1 MVNGSLVF
9 YNLIRRLECIMLN
22 LVFSGVFLLLH
33 FGQGELQ
40 VIDVLLELRAF
51 VLQLPLLGGQFSVD
65 LLLVLKSLAC
75 LFELCLQLD
84 LTFDKTLTSLL
95 SIVQSLVS
103 LVVNEK
109 DKSGNMS
116 AFVLSEIYE
125 ICSCGCFLGER
136 QIGPGLSAGSHV
148 QKCHF
153 KTVLPFAR

>member
-1 MVNGSLVF
+1 
-9 YNLIRRLECIMLN
+9 MLN

-51 VLQLPLLGGQFSVD
+51 VLQLPLLGGQLSID
-65 LLLVLKSLAC
+65 LLLVLQSLGR
-75 LFELCLQLD
+75 LFELCFQLD
-84 LTFDKTLTSLL
+84 LTFNKTLTSLL

-125 ICSCGCFLGER
+125 ICLFE
-136 QIGPGLSAGSHV
+136 IW
-148 QKCHF
+148 
-153 KTVLPFAR
+153 PFCW